1 MVKNLKK
8 TVAQKVMVGKKSDNS
23 AHKRKLIPSIALA
36 CAFAVIIVSGTV
48 YVAYNAFSASNCA
61 NMQSGTE
68 LCIDSF
74 TPDSGSVV
82 GNNWVTIN
90 GTGFL
95 DNGKTSDY
103 VTDANFTVH
112 YDGINNVGLGDLNH
126 SFSNGN
132 TLGWTN
138 LRNNAVF
145 PRNAYMPTGIGGW
158 TKNGWTVTNSAG
170 FWSSSI
176 PAGFVTGSAART
188 VEIVYTTP
196 ANGITQQTNSSDGN
210 TRSAMFGYGKLNE
223 TGAGRLWYQY
233 GSATRLY
240 APDGWGINRYFDKT
254 SHPSLFSASTFNA
267 FSMTYSAGG
276 NIGSDSVYNSYL
288 NGSTVTSSGLTAGVL
303 NTATSG
309 QAFIGGYNQASV
321 AGSAPQQAWTIHS
334 LRMYNRVLTADE
346 VAKNAVV
353 DKNRFKN
360 PLAVTIGGE
369 TCADAVILSDTQLK
383 CKAPAEKSANIL
395 HDVEVT
401 YQGETV
407 TAVDK
412 YKYTSLDTVSVSP
425 NTGSI
430 QGGNIIVV
438 NGENFPYAG
447 VTEYVANGLVA
458 HYDGIDNQALGDQH
472 HLSDNATDKG
482 WVNLVTD
489 IALPRNNNLPSGN
502 GGWVQNGWNVTNNA
516 GFFQSSVPDGF
527 PVGSSA
533 RTLEIIY
540 TTPTAG
546 IATSTRRKGLF
557 GYGNLNNGDAGTE
570 SENARGQRFWMQYD
584 NTDLHAPDTWGNNF
598 TFTQSAFPIAFQG
611 NKLLTLSA
619 TYAGTK
625 ALNAQGTAFAFL
637 NGAPVTPS
645 SLGSYALNTLSAGGK
660 FFIGGYNLADVTGA
674 VAAPAWTIHSLRI
687 YDRVLSPLEIQQN
700 AYLDQLRF
708 LSPPVVKIGTQ
719 SCTNV
724 VVLSTTKLQCTV
736 PKVQSASTENITVY
750 DSTDTELA
758 NPKTLTDAYTYVNE
772 QSMSITTIDP
782 KVGPSFGGSKIR
794 LTGKNLDI
802 LKVTIA
808 GKECTDPVLAEKTTY
823 TCTVPSIDIT
833 QDTFV
838 DVVVTPNSGNN
849 YVFAQ
854 GFQYIF
860 ARRGPVEFNVE

>member
-1 MVKNLKK
+1 
-8 TVAQKVMVGKKSDNS
+8 
-23 AHKRKLIPSIALA
+23 
-36 CAFAVIIVSGTV
+36 
-48 YVAYNAFSASNCA
+48 
-61 NMQSGTE
+61 MQSGTE

-74 TPDSGSVV
+74 TPDGGSVV
-82 GNNWVTIN
+82 GENWVTIS

-95 DNGKTSDY
+95 DNSKTSDY
-103 VTDANFTVH
+103 VTDTNFTVH
-112 YDGINNVGLGDLNH
+112 YDGINNVGLGDLSH
-126 SFSNGN
+126 SFSNSN
-132 TLGWTN
+132 THGWTN
-138 LRNNAVF
+138 LRNGAVF
-145 PRNAYMPTGIGGW
+145 TRNAYMPSGIGGW

-176 PAGFVTGSAART
+176 PAGFVTGSTART
-188 VEIVYTTP
+188 VEIIYTTP
-196 ANGITQQTNSSDGN
+196 VNGITQQTNSTDQN
-210 TRSAMFGYGKLNE
+210 TRSALFGYGKLAE
-223 TGAGRLWYQY
+223 TGAGRFWHQY

-254 SHPSLFSASTFNA
+254 NHPLLFSASTLNGL
-267 FSMTYSAGG
+267 SITYSAGG
-276 NIGSDSVYNSYL
+276 NINSDSVYNSYL
-288 NGSTVTSSGLTAGVL
+288 NGSSITSSGVTGGVL

-346 VAKNAVV
+346 IAKNAIE
-353 DKNRFKN
+353 DENRFKN

-383 CKAPAEKSANIL
+383 CKAPAEKDANIE
-395 HDVEVT
+395 HDVEVA

-425 NTGSI
+425 NSGSI
-430 QGGNIIVV
+430 QGGNTIVI
-438 NGENFPYAG
+438 NAENLPYAA
-447 VTEYVANGLVA
+447 VTDYAQSGLVA
-458 HYDGIDNQALGDQH
+458 HYDGINNQALGDLN

-489 IALPRNNNLPSGN
+489 AAILRNNNLPSGN
-502 GGWVQNGWNVTNNA
+502 GGWTGNGWNVTNNA

-546 IATSTRRKGLF
+546 VATSTDDRKGLF
-557 GYGNLNNGDAGTE
+557 GYGNLSNGTAGDSSTA
-570 SENARGQRFWMQYD
+570 ARGQRFWMQYAGT
-584 NTDLHAPDTWGNNF
+584 NLYAPDTWGNNF
-598 TFTQSAFPIAFQG
+598 TFTQSAFPIAFQA

-625 ALNAQGTAFAFL
+625 ALNTQGTAFAFL

-645 SLGSYALNTLSAGGK
+645 GLGTVALNTSNAGGK
-660 FFIGGYNLADVTGA
+660 FFIGGYNAADVTGA
-674 VAAPAWTIHSLRI
+674 ITAPAWTIHSLRI

-708 LSPPVVKIGTQ
+708 LSPPVVKIGDNI
-719 SCTNV
+719 CTNV

-736 PKVQSASTENITVY
+736 PQVASATTKDITVY
-750 DSTDTELA
+750 DSTDTSFT
-758 NPKTLTDAYTYVNE
+758 NPKTLTNAYTYVDE
-772 QSMSITTIDP
+772 SSMSITTIDP
-782 KVGPSFGGSKIR
+782 KAGPSFGGSKIR
-794 LTGKNLDI
+794 LTGKNLNVS
-802 LKVTIA
+802 KVTIA
-808 GKECTDPVLAEKTTY
+808 GRECTNGVQNDQNTTY
-823 TCTVPSIDIT
+823 ICTVPEIDIT
-833 QDTFV
+833 EDTFV
-838 DVVVTPNSGNN
+838 DVIVTPNIGNN

-854 GFQYIF
+854 AFQYIK
-860 ARRGPVEFNVE
+860 AKRSPVEFNVE